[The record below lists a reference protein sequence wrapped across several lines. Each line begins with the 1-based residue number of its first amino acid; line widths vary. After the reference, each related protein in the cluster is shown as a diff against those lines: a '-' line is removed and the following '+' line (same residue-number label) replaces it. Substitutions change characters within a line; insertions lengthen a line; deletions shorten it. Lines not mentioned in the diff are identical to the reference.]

1 MLSNIQILRAFAA
14 INVVI
19 FHVIGASLHYKIP
32 ATSLL
37 FMKDWGQN
45 GVDIFFVIS
54 GFIMVY
60 IQEKKNRNPLSF
72 FKDRVQR
79 IVPIYWLLTFIFCC
93 IYFLLPKVFMGTEI
107 SLIEILTSLFFI
119 SNWFGYSYPVL
130 MVGWTL
136 ELEMIFYLI
145 FAFCL
150 FFKNK
155 ILSYFLMSFL
165 IIILSIFTR
174 LNLIMMEF
182 LLGMICR
189 YFYLNY
195 KISFGFYF
203 FIIGSLS
210 LLLSIFVEYDV
221 DRFFV
226 WGIPSFFVVLGLL
239 GMVQYKNK
247 FLEYLG
253 NASYSIYLV
262 QILAIPLFYK
272 ISVKYLYFANSN
284 FIALTAIIFT
294 ILVSCLFYSLIEKN
308 IIKYVRV

>member
-182 LLGMICR
+182 LLGMICG

-262 QILAIPLFYK
+262 QILAIPRLCCTNL
-272 ISVKYLYFANSN
+272 SVKGFS
-284 FIALTAIIFT
+284 AI
-294 ILVSCLFYSLIEKN
+294 
-308 IIKYVRV
+308 